1 VSERVLASDPDFL
14 ESTVDLAFK
23 LEKAST
29 PCGPA
34 GLEDKALGLLTQQW
48 EASR

>member
-1 VSERVLASDPDFL
+1 LASNSKAL
-14 ESTVDLAFK
+14 EDTVDLAFK
-23 LEKAST
+23 LEKASA

-34 GLEDKALGLLTQQW
+34 GLEDKALGLLAQQW